1 MDVEAFF
8 QFIKVYG
15 ISTAILVF
23 VIIWLRSI
31 LNQLFSIMFEEL
43 REAMFQ
49 GKENAKEALVKAE
62 QAEMEAKRARMKHIL
77 DLNDKVMSCLRAT
90 LAEFKASRVY
100 VFCYHNGG
108 KNLIGFDFA
117 KTSCTHEV
125 VALGVRP
132 QQPTLQNLPVTFV
145 WAFIKSILAG
155 VGIICP
161 SIETCFK
168 DTDSSMYETLRVQ
181 NIKSVYC
188 FGLYEDD
195 NTPIGFF
202 GVDYVDEEVTLTAQ
216 EIDHLKTIGVRLS
229 TLLCMA
235 GHPFC
240 NLATS
245 NGEAEVK
252 IYGLDEGKAF
262 QGK

>member
-1 MDVEAFF
+1 MDAEAFF

-15 ISTAILVF
+15 VSTAILVF
-23 VIIWLRSI
+23 VILWLRTI
-31 LNQLFSIMFEEL
+31 LNQLFSIMFEKL
-43 REAMFQ
+43 RDAMFQ
-49 GKENAKEALVKAE
+49 DKEDVKEALAKAE

-77 DLNDKVMSCLRAT
+77 DLNDKVMARLRAA
-90 LAEFKASRVY
+90 LVDFKASRVY

-108 KNLIGFDFA
+108 KNLMGFDFA

-132 QQPTLQNLPVTFV
+132 QQLSLQNLPVTFV
-145 WAFIKSILAG
+145 WAFIKAILAG

-168 DTDSSMYETLRVQ
+168 DTDSSTYETLRVQ

-188 FGLYEDD
+188 FGLYGDD
-195 NTPIGFF
+195 NTPLGFF

-216 EIDHLKTIGVRLS
+216 EIEHLRVIAVRLS
-229 TLLCMA
+229 ALFCMA

-240 NLATS
+240 NLTTS
-245 NGEAEVK
+245 EGEEVK
-252 IYGLDEGKAF
+252 VYGLDEGKKF
-262 QGK
+262 

>member
-1 MDVEAFF
+1 MDAEAFF

-15 ISTAILVF
+15 VSTAILVF
-23 VIIWLRSI
+23 VILWLRTI
-31 LNQLFSIMFEEL
+31 LNQLFSIMFEKL
-43 REAMFQ
+43 RDAMFQ
-49 GKENAKEALVKAE
+49 DKEDVKEALAKAE

-77 DLNDKVMSCLRAT
+77 DLNDKVMTRLRAT
-90 LAEFKASRVY
+90 LVDFKASRVY

-108 KNLIGFDFA
+108 KNLMGFDFA

-125 VALGVRP
+125 VALGVKP
-132 QQPTLQNLPVTFV
+132 QQLLLQNLPVTFV
-145 WAFIKSILAG
+145 WAFIKAILAG

-168 DTDSSMYETLRVQ
+168 DTDSSTYETLRVQ

-188 FGLYEDD
+188 FGLYGDD
-195 NTPIGFF
+195 NTPLGFF

-216 EIDHLKTIGVRLS
+216 EIERLRVIAVRLS
-229 TLLCMA
+229 ALFCMA

-240 NLATS
+240 NLTTS
-245 NGEAEVK
+245 EGEEVK
-252 IYGLDEGKAF
+252 VYGLDEGKKF
-262 QGK
+262 

>member
-1 MDVEAFF
+1 MDAEAFF

-15 ISTAILVF
+15 VSTAILVF
-23 VIIWLRSI
+23 VILWLRTI
-31 LNQLFSIMFEEL
+31 LNQLFSIMFEKL
-43 REAMFQ
+43 RDAMFQ
-49 GKENAKEALVKAE
+49 DKEDAKEALAKAE

-77 DLNDKVMSCLRAT
+77 DLNDKVMARLRAT
-90 LAEFKASRVY
+90 LVDFKASRVY

-108 KNLIGFDFA
+108 KNLMGFDFA

-125 VALGVRP
+125 VALGVKP
-132 QQPTLQNLPVTFV
+132 QQLSLQNLPVTFV
-145 WAFIKSILAG
+145 WAFIKAILAG

-168 DTDSSMYETLRVQ
+168 DTDSSTYETLRVQ

-188 FGLYEDD
+188 FGLYGDD
-195 NTPIGFF
+195 NTPLGFF

-216 EIDHLKTIGVRLS
+216 EIEHLRVIAVRLS
-229 TLLCMA
+229 ALFCMA

-240 NLATS
+240 NLTTS
-245 NGEAEVK
+245 EGEEVK
-252 IYGLDEGKAF
+252 VYGLDEGKKF
-262 QGK
+262 

>member
-1 MDVEAFF
+1 MDAEAFF

-15 ISTAILVF
+15 VSTAILVF
-23 VIIWLRSI
+23 VILWLRTI
-31 LNQLFSIMFEEL
+31 LNQLFSIMFEKL
-43 REAMFQ
+43 RDAMFQ
-49 GKENAKEALVKAE
+49 DKEDVKEALAKAE

-77 DLNDKVMSCLRAT
+77 DLNDKVMARLRAT
-90 LAEFKASRVY
+90 LVDFKASRVY

-108 KNLIGFDFA
+108 KNLMGFDFA

-132 QQPTLQNLPVTFV
+132 QQLSLQNLPVTFV
-145 WAFIKSILAG
+145 WAFIKAILAG

-168 DTDSSMYETLRVQ
+168 DTDSSTYETLRVQ

-188 FGLYEDD
+188 FGLYGDD
-195 NTPIGFF
+195 NTPLGFF

-216 EIDHLKTIGVRLS
+216 EIEHLRVIAVRLS
-229 TLLCMA
+229 ALFCMA

-240 NLATS
+240 NLTTS
-245 NGEAEVK
+245 EGEEVK
-252 IYGLDEGKAF
+252 VYGLDEGKKF
-262 QGK
+262 

>member
-1 MDVEAFF
+1 MDAEAFF

-15 ISTAILVF
+15 VSTAILVF
-23 VIIWLRSI
+23 VILWLRTI
-31 LNQLFSIMFEEL
+31 LNQLFSIMFEKL
-43 REAMFQ
+43 RDAMFQ
-49 GKENAKEALVKAE
+49 DKEDVKEALAKAE

-77 DLNDKVMSCLRAT
+77 DLNDKVMTRLRAT
-90 LAEFKASRVY
+90 LVDFKASRVY

-108 KNLIGFDFA
+108 KNLMGFDFA

-125 VALGVRP
+125 VALGVKP
-132 QQPTLQNLPVTFV
+132 QQLLLQNLPVTFV
-145 WAFIKSILAG
+145 WAFIKAILAG

-168 DTDSSMYETLRVQ
+168 DTDSSTYETLRVQ

-188 FGLYEDD
+188 FGLYGDD

-216 EIDHLKTIGVRLS
+216 EIEHLRVIAVRLS
-229 TLLCMA
+229 ALFCMA
-235 GHPFC
+235 EHPFC
-240 NLATS
+240 NLTTS
-245 NGEAEVK
+245 NGEEVK
-252 IYGLDEGKAF
+252 VYGLDEGKKF
-262 QGK
+262 

>member
-1 MDVEAFF
+1 MDAEAFF

-15 ISTAILVF
+15 VSTAILVF
-23 VIIWLRSI
+23 VILWLRTI
-31 LNQLFSIMFEEL
+31 LNQLFSIMFEKL
-43 REAMFQ
+43 RDAMFQ
-49 GKENAKEALVKAE
+49 DKEDVKEALAKAE

-77 DLNDKVMSCLRAT
+77 DLNDKVMSRLRAT

-108 KNLIGFDFA
+108 KNLMGFDFA

-132 QQPTLQNLPVTFV
+132 QQLTLQNLPVTFV
-145 WAFIKSILAG
+145 WAFIKAILAG

-168 DTDSSMYETLRVQ
+168 DTDSSTYETLRVQ

-188 FGLYEDD
+188 FGLYGDD
-195 NTPIGFF
+195 NTPLGFF

-216 EIDHLKTIGVRLS
+216 EIEHLRVIAVWLS
-229 TLLCMA
+229 ALFCMA
-235 GHPFC
+235 GQPFC
-240 NLATS
+240 NLTTS
-245 NGEAEVK
+245 KGEEVK
-252 IYGLDEGKAF
+252 VYGLDEGKEF
-262 QGK
+262 

>member
-31 LNQLFSIMFEEL
+31 LNQLFSIMFEKL

-49 GKENAKEALVKAE
+49 EKEKAE

-77 DLNDKVMSCLRAT
+77 DLNDKVMARLRAT

-108 KNLIGFDFA
+108 KNLMGFDFA
-117 KTSCTHEV
+117 KMSCTHEV

-145 WAFIKSILAG
+145 WAFIKSILA
-155 VGIICP
+155 
-161 SIETCFK
+161 
-168 DTDSSMYETLRVQ
+168 
-181 NIKSVYC
+181 
-188 FGLYEDD
+188 
-195 NTPIGFF
+195 
-202 GVDYVDEEVTLTAQ
+202 
-216 EIDHLKTIGVRLS
+216 
-229 TLLCMA
+229 
-235 GHPFC
+235 
-240 NLATS
+240 
-245 NGEAEVK
+245 
-252 IYGLDEGKAF
+252 
-262 QGK
+262 

>member
-1 MDVEAFF
+1 MDAEAFF

-15 ISTAILVF
+15 VSTAILVF
-23 VIIWLRSI
+23 VILWLRTI
-31 LNQLFSIMFEEL
+31 LNQLFSIMFEKL
-43 REAMFQ
+43 RDAMFQ
-49 GKENAKEALVKAE
+49 DKEDVKEALAKAE

-77 DLNDKVMSCLRAT
+77 DLNDKVMTRLRAT
-90 LAEFKASRVY
+90 LVDFKASRVY

-108 KNLIGFDFA
+108 KNLMGFDFA

-125 VALGVRP
+125 VALGVKP
-132 QQPTLQNLPVTFV
+132 QQLLLQNLPVTFV
-145 WAFIKSILAG
+145 WAFIKAILAG

-168 DTDSSMYETLRVQ
+168 DTDSSTYETLRVQ

-188 FGLYEDD
+188 FGLYGDD
-195 NTPIGFF
+195 NTPLGFF

-216 EIDHLKTIGVRLS
+216 EIEHLRVIAVWLS
-229 TLLCMA
+229 ALFCMA

-240 NLATS
+240 NLTTS
-245 NGEAEVK
+245 EGEEVK
-252 IYGLDEGKAF
+252 VYGLDEGKKF
-262 QGK
+262 